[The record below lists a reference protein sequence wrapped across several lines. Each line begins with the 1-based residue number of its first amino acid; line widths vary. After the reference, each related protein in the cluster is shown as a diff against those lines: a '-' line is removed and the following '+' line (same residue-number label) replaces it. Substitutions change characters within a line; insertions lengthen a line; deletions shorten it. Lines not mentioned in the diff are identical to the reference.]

1 MGELA
6 FDSAGEIKQKAT
18 AAGTYTGAQQSLTP
32 NPTSTVAVVN
42 STPWRDITIGF
53 RPKFVLLLTK
63 NGLLQ
68 GDSRYPS
75 GGQNIYGGVFM
86 DGSPLKTTVNTTTI
100 IGAEVTATGFR
111 VRNITGA
118 ARFSSGGN
126 YGDRVDCDV
135 QYMDYQWI
143 AFQ

>member
-6 FDSAGEIKQKAT
+6 FDSAGEIKQKGT

-32 NPTSTVAVVN
+32 SPSSTVVVVD

-53 RPKFVLLLTK
+53 RPKFVLLLTESGSLK
-63 NGLLQ
+63 
-68 GDSRYPS
+68 GDSRYDS
-75 GGQNIYGGVFM
+75 GGQNTYGGVFM
-86 DGSPLKTTVNTTTI
+86 DGSPLKTNVSRTTI
-100 IGAEVTATGFR
+100 IGAEITATGFR

-118 ARFSSGGN
+118 AEFSSGGT
-126 YGDRVDCDV
+126 YGDRVNCDV
-135 QYMDYQWI
+135 QYMTYQWI